1 MVREN
6 FFHIEKHLNDTIH
19 NPQLPG
25 RSHTEREIKAAAV
38 ALGRQERPR
47 RVDSHQRLEL
57 GEAVG
62 GGCVL
67 LQQRGMAIRI
77 DTSSL
82 LKPQP
87 KKRSDPQKLDANNRG
102 NMMARIQAG
111 GTGGPPASAAAA
123 AYLSGALHGDDDGP
137 TVVLSGDL
145 TFQDGWA
152 AADASPGTRG
162 ALPPPGGAACEG
174 AGSSPPLPPANAA
187 AAPPGGPLAV
197 TRSGL
202 GRGADPVS
210 NPPLLRESFP
220 PGGAACEGAGSSP
233 PLPPANAAAAP
244 PGGPLAV
251 CRGKERRKERR
262 GKKKERSKET
272 RKHERK
278 RSRGGSD
285 AREKPRRRSRKDAAP

>member
-1 MVREN
+1 MVVASYVA
-6 FFHIEKHLNDTIH
+6 
-19 NPQLPG
+19 G
-25 RSHTEREIKAAAV
+25 RYIKGSGDAVGCPPRAV
-38 ALGRQERPR
+38 AVSPFLALTLDPASLCLLASRQTHRLLGHP
-47 RVDSHQRLEL
+47 H
-57 GEAVG
+57 AVPPWM
-62 GGCVL
+62 
-67 LQQRGMAIRI
+67 Q
-77 DTSSL
+77 
-82 LKPQP
+82 
-87 KKRSDPQKLDANNRG
+87 RSDPQKLDANNRG

-197 TRSGL
+197 
-202 GRGADPVS
+202 
-210 NPPLLRESFP
+210 
-220 PGGAACEGAGSSP
+220 
-233 PLPPANAAAAP
+233 
-244 PGGPLAV
+244 

>member
-1 MVREN
+1 MVVASYVA
-6 FFHIEKHLNDTIH
+6 
-19 NPQLPG
+19 G
-25 RSHTEREIKAAAV
+25 RYIKGSGDAVGCPPRAV
-38 ALGRQERPR
+38 AVSPFLALTLDPASLCLLASRQTHRLLGHP
-47 RVDSHQRLEL
+47 H
-57 GEAVG
+57 AVPPWM
-62 GGCVL
+62 
-67 LQQRGMAIRI
+67 Q
-77 DTSSL
+77 
-82 LKPQP
+82 
-87 KKRSDPQKLDANNRG
+87 RSDPQKLDANNRG

-210 NPPLLRESFP
+210 NPPLLRESFLSP
-220 PGGAACEGAGSSP
+220 AVRIRRTRLLLADRTEGSRRGLSQGAAQ
-233 PLPPANAAAAP
+233 
-244 PGGPLAV
+244 V